1 MRGRWKGTV
10 LVVDDRQEVC
20 LFFQE
25 VLGLEGYAVAVA
37 RSGQEALAA
46 LEKGCPDLVFLDLR
60 MPGMDG
66 IETLRRIR
74 AKETGAKVVIVT
86 AHPDLQTAREAM
98 VLGASDYLGN
108 PFDPDLLRQ
117 VVEDR
122 VRSPAP
128 WPPRGGGVEG

>member
-1 MRGRWKGTV
+1 MTGKRKGTI
-10 LVVDDRQEVC
+10 LVVDDRQEVRR
-20 LFFQE
+20 FFQK
-25 VLGLEGYAVAVA
+25 VLSLEGYVVAVVG
-37 RSGQEALAA
+37 SGQEALAV

-74 AKETGAKVVIVT
+74 AKDTGARVVIVT
-86 AHPDLQTAREAM
+86 ANPDLETAREAM

-122 VRSPAP
+122 LR
-128 WPPRGGGVEG
+128 

>member
-1 MRGRWKGTV
+1 MTGERKGTV

-20 LFFQE
+20 RFFQE

-37 RSGQEALAA
+37 RSGPEALAA
-46 LEKGCPDLVFLDLR
+46 LEQGRPDLVFLDLR

-74 AKETGAKVVIVT
+74 AKDTGARVVIVT
-86 AHPDLQTAREAM
+86 ANPDLETAREAM
-98 VLGASDYLGN
+98 VLGASDYLGD

-122 VRSPAP
+122 LRQPAP
-128 WPPRGGGVEG
+128 RPPRSGGLEG